1 MRVWLGL
8 LGTILG
14 VCALAQP
21 VRQTPI
27 AYDAERDAYYVA
39 DELVVGLEPNAPS
52 ALASEVM
59 RWVSHSR
66 EPVSPLGASVLRL
79 DRAMDAESIRDLLL
93 TLPGVRYVERN
104 YLVFACND
112 PMLSQQWGLTR
123 IQAAQAWGIAAPQ
136 RTVYLAIIDTGV
148 DANHPDLSQ
157 RVRRYSNG
165 TVYGYNTQLN
175 NANTNDFHGHGT
187 HCAGIAAAHTGNG
200 VGIAGVAS
208 TAPVQ
213 VMPVKVLNDQGFGT
227 MSDVAR
233 GIIWAADNGA
243 HVLSLSLGGNAGTQ
257 QLADAVNY
265 AWNRGCMVVVAA
277 GNNGSNAPFY
287 PAYYENA
294 LAVAASDPN
303 DRLTDFS
310 QYGAW
315 VDIAAPGSNILSTV
329 PGNRYEAWSGTSM
342 ACPHVAGAAA
352 LIWSC
357 ASSLTNQQLRLA
369 LENNADPV
377 QPYWFGGIG
386 EGKGRLNLY
395 RALQAA
401 LQMENTPTVSQLT
414 LTPTSVTAGETA
426 RGTVT
431 LSRPAGAG
439 GTVVELRSSNPN
451 LAWCAAQITI
461 PQGQTTGVFD
471 IRTVA
476 NGAGSATIT
485 ASSGGG
491 SRTATLQV
499 VSPFRVQ
506 SVSVSPAVVAGGQNA
521 TLTVRLTMPAPAGGV
536 QVSLG
541 SDASQASLPASVIV
555 PAGQSSASVQ
565 VATSPVTQRVRV
577 TLTAA
582 LNGTQSSATLTVNPP
597 APMSLTLS
605 PSTVPGG
612 RSATAT
618 VFLNASAPPGGL
630 WLRVSH
636 NNPNRV
642 WTPSQV
648 YVPAGTRSVQFTVY
662 TYRGR
667 GVASVQIM
675 VATDGGS
682 RSATL
687 TVR

>member
-1 MRVWLGL
+1 
-8 LGTILG
+8 
-14 VCALAQP
+14 
-21 VRQTPI
+21 
-27 AYDAERDAYYVA
+27 
-39 DELVVGLEPNAPS
+39 
-52 ALASEVM
+52 
-59 RWVSHSR
+59 
-66 EPVSPLGASVLRL
+66 
-79 DRAMDAESIRDLLL
+79 
-93 TLPGVRYVERN
+93 
-104 YLVFACND
+104 
-112 PMLSQQWGLTR
+112 
-123 IQAAQAWGIAAPQ
+123 
-136 RTVYLAIIDTGV
+136 
-148 DANHPDLSQ
+148 
-157 RVRRYSNG
+157 
-165 TVYGYNTQLN
+165 
-175 NANTNDFHGHGT
+175 
-187 HCAGIAAAHTGNG
+187 
-200 VGIAGVAS
+200 
-208 TAPVQ
+208 
-213 VMPVKVLNDQGFGT
+213 
-227 MSDVAR
+227 
-233 GIIWAADNGA
+233 
-243 HVLSLSLGGNAGTQ
+243 
-257 QLADAVNY
+257 
-265 AWNRGCMVVVAA
+265 
-277 GNNGSNAPFY
+277 
-287 PAYYENA
+287 
-294 LAVAASDPN
+294 
-303 DRLTDFS
+303 
-310 QYGAW
+310 
-315 VDIAAPGSNILSTV
+315 
-329 PGNRYEAWSGTSM
+329 
-342 ACPHVAGAAA
+342 
-352 LIWSC
+352 
-357 ASSLTNQQLRLA
+357 
-369 LENNADPV
+369 
-377 QPYWFGGIG
+377 
-386 EGKGRLNLY
+386 
-395 RALQAA
+395 
-401 LQMENTPTVSQLT
+401 
-414 LTPTSVTAGETA
+414 
-426 RGTVT
+426 
-431 LSRPAGAG
+431 
-439 GTVVELRSSNPN
+439 VVELRSSNPN

-582 LNGTQSSATLTVNPP
+582 LNGAQSSATLTVNPP

-667 GVASVQIM
+667 GVASVQIT